1 MRISRSIV
9 GMGIAA
15 LAVQLGACA
24 NTSKTQA
31 KTTPPQNT
39 AVANCP
45 LAMVPGVRTMVQDIP
60 EGVQIVAVGPE
71 GQVDTIRQ
79 NVRAMATTNNN
90 QGDPFAP
97 CSCALEAPGATE
109 SMPSSTPYATLQAA
123 RLIPLSSATVEQIP
137 SGGILKLSAK
147 DPNQVS
153 ALRTRTREEVSALRN
168 CLYNA
173 EQKQH

>member
-1 MRISRSIV
+1 MRISRSIL

-15 LAVQLGACA
+15 LTFVGACA
-24 NTSKTQA
+24 SSSKQSA
-31 KTTPPQNT
+31 KTTPPKEA

-45 LAMVPGVRTMVQDIP
+45 LAMVPGVRTMVQDTP
-60 EGVQIVAVGPE
+60 DGVQIVAVGPE
-71 GQVDTIRQ
+71 GQVDSIRQ

-109 SMPSSTPYATLQAA
+109 SMPSSTPYASLQAA
-123 RLIPLSSATVEQIP
+123 RLIPLSSASVEQIP
-137 SGGILKLSAK
+137 SGGILKLTAK
-147 DPNQVS
+147 DPNQVNS
-153 ALRTRTREEVSALRN
+153 LRTRTREEVSALRN

-173 EQKQH
+173 ESNKH

>member
-9 GMGIAA
+9 GVGIAA
-15 LAVQLGACA
+15 LAVQVGACA
-24 NTSKTQA
+24 NTSKQQA
-31 KTTPPQNT
+31 KTTPPANS

-45 LAMVPGVRTMVQDIP
+45 LAMVPGVRTMVQDTP

-71 GQVDTIRQ
+71 GQVDIIRQ

-109 SMPSSTPYATLQAA
+109 QMPQSSPYSALQAA

-137 SGGILKLSAK
+137 SGAVLKLSAK
-147 DPNQVS
+147 DPNQVN

-168 CLYNA
+168 CLFNA
-173 EQKQH
+173 EQHGH